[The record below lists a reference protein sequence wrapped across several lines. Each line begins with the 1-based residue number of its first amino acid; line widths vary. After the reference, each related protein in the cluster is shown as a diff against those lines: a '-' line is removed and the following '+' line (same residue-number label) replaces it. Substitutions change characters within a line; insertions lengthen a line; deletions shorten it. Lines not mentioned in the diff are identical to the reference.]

1 MQVITRQQAVA
12 LPGTCIFCPGS
23 VRDRFVDTG
32 IQVEWYGAI
41 IICEQCVTSMGQMFG
56 MATRGQV
63 SDLETIIVEKM
74 DIIFSLQTQ
83 LAALEGVRDALA
95 AGGWV
100 APDGTGVL
108 DVPSSDGEGTSN
120 SASPRQG
127 DVGAQGGATPEQVHD
142 EGLAE
147 LRSDERNSGVL
158 NI

>member
-41 IICEQCVTSMGQMFG
+41 IICEQCVTSMGQQFG
-56 MATRGQV
+56 MVTRGQV
-63 SDLETIIVEKM
+63 SNLEAIMLEKV
-74 DIIFSLQTQ
+74 DEIFSLQTQ
-83 LAALEGVRDALA
+83 LATLEGVRNALA

-108 DVPSSDGEGTSN
+108 AVPSPARSGDDGVAPPPGS
-120 SASPRQG
+120 
-127 DVGAQGGATPEQVHD
+127 DVGTQGGAAPEQVHD

-147 LRSDERNSGVL
+147 LRSDERGTGVL